1 MGLGLGK
8 DKEEDPPYQESVE
21 GQRHTVFEKAL
32 FIVLQV
38 GFVTAALR
46 SSQSFWVLH

>member
-21 GQRHTVFEKAL
+21 GQRHTVFEKSRGQRDM
-32 FIVLQV
+32 V
-38 GFVTAALR
+38 
-46 SSQSFWVLH
+46 S